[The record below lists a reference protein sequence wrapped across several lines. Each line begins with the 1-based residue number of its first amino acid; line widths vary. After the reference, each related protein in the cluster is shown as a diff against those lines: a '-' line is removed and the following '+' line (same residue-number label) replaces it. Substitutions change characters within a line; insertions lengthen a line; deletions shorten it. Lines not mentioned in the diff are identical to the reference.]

1 MAEKKKEIGGR
12 NLSVGAKIVIVV
24 FAVMFALSLML
35 PSLASFLNS
44 SSQKEAEKTE
54 EVETSET
61 TEETA
66 EDDQSADAESTD
78 EAADTSE
85 DESKDESKDEKATDE
100 AADDE
105 SKKDEEAT
113 DEEATD
119 EEATKDEAESEDK
132 ADEEEKVDTSDVPNN
147 DTLKTYAE
155 TYKPKVQRYEDRLKE
170 DPDNLAAILNLGR
183 TYMNWGYQADYVST
197 DTPEH
202 DYSEK
207 LIDEAIKAFDH
218 YLELRD
224 SKSVR
229 SDRALCKYYKDD
241 INGATADVEKLTE
254 DYPDYALAWA
264 NLGMLYEGKAEDEKA
279 TEAYEKAVE
288 LDPDNVSG
296 AKSFAGERIIAIN
309 STVSSLA
316 DASDASADKLEKT
329 EPSSTGLTD
338 ALKTDTGLG
347 F

>member
-24 FAVMFALSLML
+24 FAIMFALSLML

-54 EVETSET
+54 EVETSEA
-61 TEETA
+61 TEETV
-66 EDDQSADAESTD
+66 EGEESTDAESTD
-78 EAADTSE
+78 EAADESE
-85 DESKDESKDEKATDE
+85 AEATDE
-100 AADDE
+100 AGDE
-105 SKKDEEAT
+105 SKKDEEAAS
-113 DEEATD
+113 DD
-119 EEATKDEAESEDK
+119 EATKDEAESEDK
-132 ADEEEKVDTSDVPNN
+132 AEEEEKVDTSDVPNN
-147 DTLKTYAE
+147 DTLKSYAE
-155 TYKPKVQRYEDRLKE
+155 VYKPKVQRYEDRLKE

-202 DYSEK
+202 EYADK

-218 YLELRD
+218 YLELND

-229 SDRALCKYYKDD
+229 VDRALCKYYKDD
-241 INGATADVEKLTE
+241 LKGATADVEKLTE
-254 DYPDYALAWA
+254 EYPDYALAWA
-264 NLGMLYEGKAEDEKA
+264 NLGMLYEGVAEDEKA
-279 TEAYEKAVE
+279 TEAYRKASE
-288 LDPDNVSG
+288 LDPDNASG
-296 AKSFAGERIIAIN
+296 AKAFSEERIIAIN
-309 STVSSLA
+309 SNVSNLA
-316 DASDASADKLEKT
+316 DASDASASTLEKT

-338 ALKTDTGLG
+338 TLKNDTGLG

>member
-113 DEEATD
+113 DED
-119 EEATKDEAESEDK
+119 ATKDEAESEDK

-279 TEAYEKAVE
+279 TEAYRKASE
-288 LDPDNVSG
+288 LDPDNASG
-296 AKSFAGERIIAIN
+296 AKAFSEERIIAIN
-309 STVSSLA
+309 SNVSNLA
-316 DASDASADKLEKT
+316 DASDASASTLEKT

-338 ALKTDTGLG
+338 TLKNDTGLG

>member
-1 MAEKKKEIGGR
+1 
-12 NLSVGAKIVIVV
+12 
-24 FAVMFALSLML
+24 
-35 PSLASFLNS
+35 
-44 SSQKEAEKTE
+44 
-54 EVETSET
+54 
-61 TEETA
+61 
-66 EDDQSADAESTD
+66 
-78 EAADTSE
+78 
-85 DESKDESKDEKATDE
+85 
-100 AADDE
+100 
-105 SKKDEEAT
+105 
-113 DEEATD
+113 
-119 EEATKDEAESEDK
+119 
-132 ADEEEKVDTSDVPNN
+132 
-147 DTLKTYAE
+147 
-155 TYKPKVQRYEDRLKE
+155 
-170 DPDNLAAILNLGR
+170 
-183 TYMNWGYQADYVST
+183 MNRGYQADYVST

-279 TEAYEKAVE
+279 TEAYKKAVE

-309 STVSSLA
+309 PSVSSLA

>member
-113 DEEATD
+113 DEEAT
-119 EEATKDEAESEDK
+119 KDEAESEDK
-132 ADEEEKVDTSDVPNN
+132 ADEEGKVDTSDVPNN

-279 TEAYEKAVE
+279 TEAYKKAVE

-309 STVSSLA
+309 SSVSSLA

>member
-113 DEEATD
+113 DED
-119 EEATKDEAESEDK
+119 ATKDEAESEDK

-316 DASDASADKLEKT
+316 DASDASADKLEKS

>member
-113 DEEATD
+113 DDKATD

-309 STVSSLA
+309 SSVSSLA